1 MEKTKSKRHVFKML
15 VMVIPII
22 FVVILIWL
30 ATVYIGKTYF
40 ESTAS
45 AGQVLL
51 WILSGAVI
59 CIGYPIASRQII
71 RLRVAPKNITAA
83 FEVRE
88 SPKFNKSDWLFFLSV
103 HGVTIPVLIWIF
115 SDLDHHVWIYNFFV
129 DTFGRNYKG
138 APNFP
143 IVLIFVFST
152 FFLLSLL
159 YLLFVK
165 IRYGT
170 FDGPKDRAVK
180 EAENFKQKQGIYF
193 SFVAS
198 TSFTVMILYYL
209 KMVLLV

>member
-1 MEKTKSKRHVFKML
+1 ML
-15 VMVIPII
+15 VMVMPII

-45 AGQVLL
+45 AGQFLL
-51 WILSGAVI
+51 WILSCAII
-59 CIGYPIASRQII
+59 CIGYPIASKQIV
-71 RLRVAPKNITAA
+71 RLRIAPKNATATY
-83 FEVRE
+83 EVRE
-88 SPKFNKSDWLFFLSV
+88 SPKFNKSDWLFFMFV
-103 HGVTIPVLIWIF
+103 HTITIPVLIWIF

-143 IVLIFVFST
+143 IVLAFVFGT
-152 FFLLSLL
+152 FFLLSLT

-170 FDGPKDRAVK
+170 FDEPKSLTVQ
-180 EAENFKQKQGIYF
+180 EAENFKQKQRIYF